1 MRLVFTLLLFFL
13 LAQVVG
19 LFTGYA
25 VLRDITDNPF
35 VSSMVVTADTQSPM
49 NALVFIGYTLVGAAV
64 IIFAIRVLKISL
76 VLFRGMEFIIIST
89 SSSLVFYA
97 LFRILLGYEASTIAA
112 IVSGIAFAAAKVFLP
127 SLKNPAAIL
136 ATAGVG
142 VVFGISM
149 GIVPVLL
156 FLVLLSVYDFIS
168 VFMTKHMVEMANYIV
183 SKDLAFTVTARAPPT
198 QVGGVKRI
206 DLGTGDLIAPVMM
219 EVSALSFSP
228 LAALFVMAGSVI
240 AMAVF
245 LTMVWK
251 KKLVLPALPP
261 IVLGML
267 AGLLLWYALFGA
279 Y

>member
-19 LFTGYA
+19 IFTGYA
-25 VLRDITDNPF
+25 ILRDMNSNPF
-35 VSSMVVTADTQSPM
+35 VSSMVVTTDTQSPM
-49 NALVFIGYTLVGAAV
+49 TALVFIAYTLVGAAL
-64 IIFAIRVLKISL
+64 IIFVIRVLKISL

-97 LFRILLGYEASTIAA
+97 VFRILLGYEASTIAA
-112 IVSGIAFAAAKVFLP
+112 IVSGIAFAAAKAFLP
-127 SLKNPAAIL
+127 NLKNPAAIM

-149 GIVPVLL
+149 GIVPVLI
-156 FLVLLSVYDFIS
+156 FLMLLSVYDFIS
-168 VFMTKHMVEMANYIV
+168 VFLTKHMVEMANYII
-183 SKDLAFTVTARAPPT
+183 SKDLAFTVTARAPATETGP
-198 QVGGVKRI
+198 VKRI

-219 EVSALSFSP
+219 EVSVLSFSP
-228 LAALFVMAGSVI
+228 LAALFVMLGSVV
-240 AMAVF
+240 AMALF
-245 LTMVWK
+245 LTLVWR

-267 AGLLLWYALFGA
+267 SGLLLWYALFGA
-279 Y
+279 

>member
-19 LFTGYA
+19 IFTGYA
-25 VLRDITDNPF
+25 ILRDMNSNPF
-35 VSSMVVTADTQSPM
+35 VSSMVVTTDTQSPM
-49 NALVFIGYTLVGAAV
+49 TALLFIAYTLVGAAL
-64 IIFAIRVLKISL
+64 IIFVIRVLKISL

-97 LFRILLGYEASTIAA
+97 VFRILLGYEASTIAA
-112 IVSGIAFAAAKVFLP
+112 IVSGIAFAAAKAFLP
-127 SLKNPAAIL
+127 NLKNPAAIM

-149 GIVPVLL
+149 GIVPVLI
-156 FLVLLSVYDFIS
+156 FLMLLSVYDFIS
-168 VFMTKHMVEMANYIV
+168 VFLTKHMVEMANYII
-183 SKDLAFTVTARAPPT
+183 SKDLAFTVTARAPATETGP
-198 QVGGVKRI
+198 VKRI

-219 EVSALSFSP
+219 EVSVLSFSP
-228 LAALFVMAGSVI
+228 LAALFVMLGSVV
-240 AMAVF
+240 AMALF
-245 LTMVWK
+245 LTLVWR

-267 AGLLLWYALFGA
+267 SGLLLWYALFGA
-279 Y
+279 